1 MKKFAVLLNGRAAQV
16 GIAPLDDH
24 RFTVVIDDV
33 PFDVDVRSAGPD
45 SLSLLM
51 ENRSIDLSYFFR
63 GDQMELHFGDQC
75 FQLEILNERRKG
87 TRQSRTSGESS
98 GPEIIKAFM
107 PGKIVQVGVRP
118 GDRVAPGA
126 SVLIIE
132 AMKMENEIFCRCGGV
147 VRAVH
152 VKSGQAIENDAV
164 LVEIDPDTG

>member
-1 MKKFAVLLNGRAAQV
+1 VKEFAVLLNGRETRV
-16 GIAPLDDH
+16 GIAPHNEH
-24 RFTVVIDDV
+24 RFTIVIDDV
-33 PFDVDVRSAGPD
+33 PYDVDVHSTGPD

-63 GDQMELHFGDQC
+63 GDQMELHLGDRS
-75 FQLEILNERRKG
+75 FQLEILNERKRRSG
-87 TRQSRTSGESS
+87 RSRAKAESS

-118 GDRVAPGA
+118 GDRVTPGS

-132 AMKMENEIFCRCGGV
+132 AMKMENEMFCRSAGI

-152 VKSGQAIENDAV
+152 VRAGQAVENDAL
-164 LVEIDPDTG
+164 LVEIDPDAT